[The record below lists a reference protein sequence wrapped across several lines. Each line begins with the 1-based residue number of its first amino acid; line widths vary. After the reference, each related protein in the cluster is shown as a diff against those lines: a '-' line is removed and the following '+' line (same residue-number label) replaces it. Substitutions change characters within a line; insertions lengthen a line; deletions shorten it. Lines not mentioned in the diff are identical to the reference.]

1 MFLSVYNHLKLLNM
15 NDLFEEKQK
24 LCGANHST
32 PAVEGES
39 GAVIVVVFAV
49 EIIADVTFAG
59 GCTNPGVGE

>member
-1 MFLSVYNHLKLLNM
+1 M